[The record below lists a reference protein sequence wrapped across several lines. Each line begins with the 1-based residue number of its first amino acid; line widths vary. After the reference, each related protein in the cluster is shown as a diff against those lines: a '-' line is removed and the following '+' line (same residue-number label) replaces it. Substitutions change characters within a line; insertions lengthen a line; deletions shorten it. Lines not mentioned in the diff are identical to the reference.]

1 MAAEARLT
9 RRFASLSSALVSG
22 LDLRL
27 LLLWVL
33 GTLAPALIAALPI
46 WRSLVSALDL
56 SPLSP
61 AVARHFDA
69 LVFEDLTSRFQVLR
83 PTHEGVLSVAVA
95 CFVLLSP
102 LLTAAMLAIAEGG
115 PSTGFVSLLQSA
127 LAWYGRSFRLW
138 LCSLVPV
145 AALVGIASW
154 LSKTASSYGE
164 RATLESNATWAGRLA
179 LAGILILA
187 ALLHVTVEAA
197 RAELVTSPLRR
208 SVLGAWRAG
217 VRKALAQPLATLAL
231 YFAPSLFSLGLAA
244 LLLAIRVRLSGAS
257 FIALAS
263 GTVVTQLAVAS
274 IGWGRVSRL
283 IALSRLFR
291 ARVEN
296 E

>member
-1 MAAEARLT
+1 MVAEARAGARLT

-46 WRSLVSALDL
+46 WRSLASALDL

-102 LLTAAMLAIAEGG
+102 LLTAAMLAVAEGG

-138 LCSLVPV
+138 LFSLIPV

-154 LSKTASSYGE
+154 LSK
-164 RATLESNATWAGRLA
+164 
-179 LAGILILA
+179 
-187 ALLHVTVEAA
+187 
-197 RAELVTSPLRR
+197 
-208 SVLGAWRAG
+208 
-217 VRKALAQPLATLAL
+217 
-231 YFAPSLFSLGLAA
+231 
-244 LLLAIRVRLSGAS
+244 
-257 FIALAS
+257 
-263 GTVVTQLAVAS
+263 
-274 IGWGRVSRL
+274 
-283 IALSRLFR
+283 
-291 ARVEN
+291 
-296 E
+296 